1 MDAEPSI
8 SPIAETATSQAPI
21 HLRYFSLLRRNAN
34 FRRLWMAQLISEL
47 GDWFYSLAVY
57 DLLLQTTNSAQAV
70 GWAII
75 IQLLPWFF
83 MTPIAGYLADRFRRR
98 PLMITADA
106 VRAVVVLG
114 LLLIQGASDV
124 WLVYAL
130 LAVEVIF
137 ASIFE
142 PARNA
147 LLPNLTE
154 PEEILAANAI
164 SSITWSTALAVGA
177 PLGGAVTA
185 LLGRR
190 VAFVVNSVSFLISA
204 LLIQRIQ
211 TVESHIH
218 APARSA
224 ESARAPQEAGSL
236 HEGWRYLRRHP
247 KIVTLVLA
255 KTGMGMVGGM
265 LLLLAY
271 FGERIYP
278 LAGHGALAMGLLYGV
293 RGAGAAIGPLFGDH
307 LTRGIQTRMWKSISL
322 SFFIMAVAYLAF
334 SRAPNLALAALAVFI
349 AQMGSSNIWVMST
362 ALLQLNVAD
371 QFRGRVF
378 ALDFGLMMLAA
389 SISNYFVGA
398 GLDKPGIGARTM
410 AAGLGAVLFFPAFLW
425 LFAQKAWGKA
435 AEQKP

>member
-1 MDAEPSI
+1 MDAEPSF
-8 SPIAETATSQAPI
+8 SPVAETGASQAPI
-21 HLRYFSLLRRNAN
+21 HLRYFSLLRRNVN
-34 FRRLWMAQLISEL
+34 FRRLWLAQLISEI

-57 DLLLQTTNSAQAV
+57 DLLLETTNSGQAV

-98 PLMITADA
+98 PLMIAADA

-114 LLLIQGASDV
+114 LLLIQSASDV
-124 WLVYAL
+124 WLVYTL
-130 LAVEVIF
+130 LAIEVVF

-164 SSITWSTALAVGA
+164 SSMTWSTALAVGA
-177 PLGGAVTA
+177 ALGGAVTA

-211 TVESHIH
+211 TVESHVH
-218 APARSA
+218 APAKPA
-224 ESARAPQEAGSL
+224 EPARAPHGAGSL
-236 HEGWRYLRRHP
+236 HEGWSYLRQHP
-247 KIVTLVLA
+247 KIGTLVLA
-255 KTGMGMVGGM
+255 KTGMGMVGGT

-271 FGERIYP
+271 FGERIFP

-293 RGAGAAIGPLFGDH
+293 RGAGSAIGPLIGDH
-307 LTRGIQTRMWKSISL
+307 LTRGNQRRMWKGISL
-322 SFFIMAVAYLAF
+322 SFFIMAASYLAF
-334 SRAPNLALAALAVFI
+334 SHAPNLALAALTVFI
-349 AQMGSSNIWVMST
+349 AQMGTSNIWVMST

-371 QFRGRVF
+371 RFRGRVF

-389 SISNYFVGA
+389 SVSNYLVGA
-398 GLDKPGIGARTM
+398 GLDRPGVGARTM
-410 AAGLGAVLFFPAFLW
+410 AAALGAGLFFPAFLW
-425 LFAQKAWGKA
+425 LFAQRAWGKA
-435 AEQKP
+435 AERNP